1 MNFSFY
7 QFLII
12 STGTV
17 ISSEMLLRTPFFS
30 VIKSDIKLI
39 KKIVFVL
46 SSSNISDHWKE
57 RVVQVYALKLLKFS
71 LLIPLLLFL
80 ILSPLGFALWI
91 SSHSLENF
99 ISLSLDLWLIFFLAI
114 VSILYL
120 KIRKYNND

>member
-1 MNFSFY
+1 MNFTLY

-12 STGTV
+12 ATGTV
-17 ISSEMLLRTPFFS
+17 ISSELLLHIPLFS

-57 RVVQVYALKLLKFS
+57 RVVQAYALKLLKFS

-80 ILSPLGFALWI
+80 ILTPFGFALWV
-91 SSHSLENF
+91 SSQSLENF
-99 ISLSLDLWLIFFLAI
+99 ISLSLDFWLIIFVAI
-114 VSILYL
+114 VSTLYL

>member
-1 MNFSFY
+1 MNFTFY

-12 STGTV
+12 ATGTV
-17 ISSEMLLRTPFFS
+17 ISSELLLRTPFFR

-80 ILSPLGFALWI
+80 IITPLCFALWI
-91 SSHSLENF
+91 ASHSLENF
-99 ISLSLDLWLIFFLAI
+99 LLLILDLWLIFFLAI